1 MARAPGR
8 TSTYGSRLFLVSCV
22 KTKGAVPAS
31 AMDFYTSNWFRK
43 ARTCVEKTGCP
54 WRILSAQYG
63 LVHPEKEI
71 GPYEKTLKTMRGEE
85 RRAWA
90 DCVLAALVPC
100 LDGVDTVVFLAAQ
113 RYRQFLEPELHERGL
128 AVRVPGAA
136 AAPGEAAAGTV
147 GRGPGRAP
155 RPGRPNTRPV
165 ELPRGFGRD

>member
-1 MARAPGR
+1 MGDELVPVQPAASRATIEPPTPFRGRIVPQELYETRRHPDVRIERRASTIARLAKVISER
-8 TSTYGSRLFLVSCV
+8 DVSV
-22 KTKGAVPAS
+22 
-31 AMDFYTSNWFRK
+31 
-43 ARTCVEKTGCP
+43 
-54 WRILSAQYG
+54 G
-63 LVHPEKEI
+63 LRQ
-71 GPYEKTLKTMRGEE
+71 TLLTQEE
-85 RRAWA
+85 RRAWG
-90 DCVLAALVPC
+90 DRVLAALAPC